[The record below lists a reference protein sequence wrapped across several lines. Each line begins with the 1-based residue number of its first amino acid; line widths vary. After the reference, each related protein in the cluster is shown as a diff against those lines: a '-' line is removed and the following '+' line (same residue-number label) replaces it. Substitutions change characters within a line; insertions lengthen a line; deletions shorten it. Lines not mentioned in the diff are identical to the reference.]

1 MTPRFVHGVCQLVTV
16 IMSGETSLRPAPH
29 IPVNSLHRGQNPS
42 RAATGSWLGNPQSGQ
57 AGRAPGG

>member
-1 MTPRFVHGVCQLVTV
+1 VCQLVTV